1 MSQSQS
7 SPDNLKR
14 KQPTIAS
21 FFKKPPSSQKA
32 SGGAEQQRDRDTQDQ
47 DQDQGHKQAEQKQGP
62 KLARNGRIVP
72 DVEDDDEEEDIVAP
86 APKRARSNKVLS
98 QVVGDAGQSAPERVS
113 PVSEQQVKE
122 PSQRTDLA
130 QFTSSP
136 AVETDTVC
144 RERKERSS
152 LHEKFVRRL
161 GGPDCL
167 VGIGRGAGA
176 GADAN
181 EAAAEDDEDED
192 EEPPPTTKGKGKGVV
207 AKKGGRKLTP
217 LEKQVV
223 DIKRKHKDTVLV
235 VEVGYKF
242 RFFGEDARTAAR
254 ELSIICIPGKFRYDE
269 RTFFFSFFALFL
281 SMWCVCGLTE

>member
-269 RTFFFSFFALFL
+269 RTFFFFFFCPLPVYVV
-281 SMWCVCGLTE
+281 CVWAN